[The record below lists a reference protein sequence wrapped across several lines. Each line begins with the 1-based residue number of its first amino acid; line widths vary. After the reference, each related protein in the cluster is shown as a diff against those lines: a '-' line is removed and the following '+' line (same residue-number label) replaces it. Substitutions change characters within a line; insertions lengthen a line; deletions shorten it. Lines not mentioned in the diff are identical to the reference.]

1 MKRLIGLAVLFVVAF
16 GALVAWCWAD
26 AQRRDLGDLLRRTP
40 KRTALMNER
49 EREAR
54 AKGRTARVDQRTV
67 SYSQISPVL
76 RRAVLVAEDDAF
88 FQHEGLDWN
97 EIRASARKNWEE
109 KKVARGGSTVTQQL
123 AKNLYLGSSRNPVRK
138 LTEVFL
144 AMRLERALSKR
155 RIFELY
161 LNLIEWG
168 DGVYGIE
175 AASRHYFGVP
185 ASALGPRQA
194 VLLAA
199 VIINPRRYSVL
210 DPPKRILNRARMIA
224 KRLHRRGLLDDRE
237 YHLALGEPWNPPVDS
252 LAVAADSLTPA
263 ALPESVS
270 ETPAIEE
277 PPDSPAPTDTIPQMP

>member
-1 MKRLIGLAVLFVVAF
+1 MKRLAVLAAFLLIAFVAVA
-16 GALVAWCWAD
+16 AWCWTD
-26 AQRRDLGDLLRRTP
+26 AQRRDLGDLARHMPR
-40 KRTALMNER
+40 RTALMAER

-67 SYSQISPVL
+67 PYARIAPVL

-88 FQHEGLDWN
+88 FQHAGLDWN
-97 EIRASARKNWEE
+97 EIRASAKKNWEE
-109 KKVARGGSTVTQQL
+109 KKIARGGSTVTQQL
-123 AKNLYLGSSRNPVRK
+123 AKNLYLGSSRNPIRK

-144 AMRLERALSKR
+144 AMRLERALGKQ

-175 AASRHYFGVP
+175 AAARRDFGIP

-210 DPPKRILNRARMIA
+210 HPSKRIENRARMIA
-224 KRLHRRGLLDDRE
+224 KRLYRRGLLDERE
-237 YHLALGEPWNPPVDS
+237 YHLALGEPWEPPADS
-252 LAVAADSLTPA
+252 LAAADSTLPV
-263 ALPESVS
+263 ALPESVA
-270 ETPAIEE
+270 EAPPADSLA
-277 PPDSPAPTDTIPQMP
+277 PPDTLPQAP

>member
-1 MKRLIGLAVLFVVAF
+1 MKRLVGLAIFASALF
-16 GALVAWCWAD
+16 ALLAAWCWVNA
-26 AQRRDLGDLLRRTP
+26 RRHDLAGLENRTP
-40 KRTALMNER
+40 GRTALMLQR

-67 SYSQISPVL
+67 PTSRIAPVL

-88 FQHEGLDWN
+88 FQHGGLDWN
-97 EIRASARKNWEE
+97 EIRASAKRNWEE
-109 KKVARGGSTVTQQL
+109 RRLARGGSTVTQQL
-123 AKNLYLGSSRNPVRK
+123 ARNLFLGTARTPTRK

-144 AMRLERALSKR
+144 ATRLERALTKR

-175 AASRHYFGVP
+175 SAARHYFGVP
-185 ASALGPRQA
+185 ASALNPRQA

-210 DPPKRILNRARMIA
+210 DPSSRIERRARMIA
-224 KRLHRRGLLDDRE
+224 GRLHRRGLLDDGE
-237 YHLALGEPWNPPVDS
+237 YRIAIHEPLEVP
-252 LAVAADSLTPA
+252 ADSTGVLDLMMPV
-263 ALPESVS
+263 ALPESA
-270 ETPAIEE
+270 E
-277 PPDSPAPTDTIPQMP
+277 SPAPDSITPADSLPRTP